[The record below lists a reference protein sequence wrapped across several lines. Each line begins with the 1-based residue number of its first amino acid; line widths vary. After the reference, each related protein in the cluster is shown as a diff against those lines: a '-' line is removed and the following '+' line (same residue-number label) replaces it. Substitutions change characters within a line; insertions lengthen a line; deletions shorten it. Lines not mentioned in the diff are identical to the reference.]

1 MLTETKLGNW
11 ICPDEDASCLVAY
24 ERYGDLSLYQSDE
37 LDCALKFV
45 KNFRTAVDIGAHIG
59 LISYKLS
66 PLFQTVHGFEI
77 HNFMFE
83 CLKKNK
89 ENFHLNNVE
98 IYNNGIGKEEKSVD
112 IVYAEGKSFST
123 HVDPNSVS
131 GKYKIKSLDSF
142 KFNNVDFL
150 KIDAEGYESLIAQ
163 GALKTIIE
171 SKPVILYERKDH
183 AQRYGF
189 ERDSI
194 VEILEPH
201 GYFVLS
207 RKKNNFKFK
216 KSNAIMTCDQ
226 SLRSLSDGV

>member
-1 MLTETKLGNW
+1 MLTEIKLGNW
-11 ICPDEDASCLVAY
+11 VCPAGDANCNTAY
-24 ERYGDLSLYQSDE
+24 KRNGDLSLYQSDE
-37 LDCALKFV
+37 LNCALKFV

-77 HNFMFE
+77 HEFIFE

-98 IYNNGIGKEEKSVD
+98 IYNYGIGNKEKNVD
-112 IVYAEGKSFST
+112 IIYNEGKSFST

-131 GKYKIKSLDSF
+131 GKCKIKPLDSF
-142 KFNNVDFL
+142 DFKNVDFL

-189 ERDSI
+189 EKDSI
-194 VEILEPH
+194 LEILKPH

-207 RKKNNFKFK
+207 RKKNNFNFK

-226 SLRSLSDGV
+226 SLRNLSDEV